1 MQNTAMIMKTATRK
15 KLSKPKIQR
24 VGLAGLKRELAA
36 LEKKYKMPTEI
47 FLQKVE
53 SGELSESNDFIDWL
67 GLAEAYRNITGGKS
81 HDNREIF

>member
-1 MQNTAMIMKTATRK
+1 MKTATRK
-15 KLSKPKIQR
+15 KLLKPKIQR

-36 LEKKYKMPTEI
+36 FEKKYKMPTEI

-67 GLAEAYRNITGGKS
+67 GLAEAYQHITRGKS
-81 HDNREIF
+81 NDDREIL